1 MRSCFDEIN
10 NIILPQAQARGITFD
25 CDIYADRSLVYS
37 ADKTRIEQILV
48 NLLNNAVKFTPKS
61 GRVLLSLKTTEGNGG
76 RVWLTAKVKDD
87 GIGITPEFQKRMFE
101 PFSLDVEHQ
110 GGATGGTG
118 LGLSIVKRLVELMGG
133 TLKCESAVGKGT
145 EFTVKIPIAATDE
158 RRLFHERA
166 PQKEE
171 ADAADLSGL
180 RVLLVDDHKLNILV
194 AKKLLERKNI
204 TVDVAENGREALDK
218 FRAAAPGFYDAILMD
233 IRMPVMD
240 GLEATRLIRAEE
252 RDDAK
257 KIPIIAMS
265 ANAFDEDVRL
275 SLDAGMDVH
284 LSKPVEPQLL
294 YETLEKFTKERP
306 S

>member
-1 MRSCFDEIN
+1 ME
-10 NIILPQAQARGITFD
+10 
-25 CDIYADRSLVYS
+25 
-37 ADKTRIEQILV
+37 
-48 NLLNNAVKFTPKS
+48 
-61 GRVLLSLKTTEGNGG
+61 
-76 RVWLTAKVKDD
+76 
-87 GIGITPEFQKRMFE
+87 
-101 PFSLDVEHQ
+101 
-110 GGATGGTG
+110 
-118 LGLSIVKRLVELMGG
+118 
-133 TLKCESAVGKGT
+133 CESDVGKGT
-145 EFTVKIPIAATDE
+145 KFTVKVPLAVTGE
-158 RRLFHERA
+158 RRLSHART

-171 ADAADLSGL
+171 ACDADLSGI

-204 TVDVAENGREALDK
+204 TVDVAENGREPLDK

>member
-1 MRSCFDEIN
+1 M
-10 NIILPQAQARGITFD
+10 PQVRTRGITFD
-25 CDIYADRSLVYS
+25 CDIDADRSLVYN

-48 NLLNNAVKFTPKS
+48 NLLNNAIKFTAE
-61 GRVLLSLKTTEGNGG
+61 GGHVVLILKTEDINETL
-76 RVWLTAKVKDD
+76 LTAVVKDD
-87 GIGITPEFQKRMFE
+87 GIGISPEFQKRMFE
-101 PFSLDVEHQ
+101 PFSLDTERQ
-110 GGATGGTG
+110 GRATGGTG
-118 LGLSIVKRLVELMGG
+118 LGLSIVKRLVALMGG
-133 TLKCESAVGKGT
+133 SVECESDVGKGT
-145 EFTVKIPIAATDE
+145 KFTVKVPLAVTGE
-158 RRLFHERA
+158 RRLSHERT

-171 ADAADLSGL
+171 AGDAGLSGI